1 MYHDGCLRGDFSKQV
16 RGGGKIWPQNISN
29 DKFHSARIQYRIDMA
44 RQRLFLSTVLWI
56 LTGREHEPSSLAAAR
71 LG

>member
-1 MYHDGCLRGDFSKQV
+1 MYHDGCLRGNFSKQAKSH
-16 RGGGKIWPQNISN
+16 GKIWPQNISN
-29 DKFHSARIQYRIDMA
+29 KFHSARIQYRIDMA

-56 LTGREHEPSSLAAAR
+56 LTRREHEPSSLAAAR